1 MQISKEIKSHQPHL
15 IITHELNECS
25 LAGGSGKQNNN
36 DSHSLP
42 CYTMNQGE
50 IHGIDRSGSKIP
62 TEKEKKRKK
71 EKDTFRTQTKP
82 NAPQYN
88 LKMLLQ

>member
-1 MQISKEIKSHQPHL
+1 MGL
-15 IITHELNECS
+15 T
-25 LAGGSGKQNNN
+25 
-36 DSHSLP
+36 
-42 CYTMNQGE
+42 
-50 IHGIDRSGSKIP
+50 DREAKYRQ
-62 TEKEKKRKK
+62 KKKKKKK

>member
-62 TEKEKKRKK
+62 TEKEKKKK
-71 EKDTFRTQTKP
+71 ERKR
-82 NAPQYN
+82 YV
-88 LKMLLQ
+88 

>member
-15 IITHELNECS
+15 FITHELNECS

-36 DSHSLP
+36 DSLSLP

-50 IHGIDRSGSKIP
+50 IHRIDRSGSKIP

-71 EKDTFRTQTKP
+71 EKDTFRTQTEQ

>member
-15 IITHELNECS
+15 FITHELNECS
-25 LAGGSGKQNNN
+25 LASGSGKQNNN
-36 DSHSLP
+36 DSLSLP

-50 IHGIDRSGSKIP
+50 IYRIDRSGSKIP

-71 EKDTFRTQTKP
+71 EKDTFRTQTEP